1 MITLRIRMNSL
12 QVIEIQV
19 KVCWRILRNV
29 FLSDEK
35 RKDIAAFGL
44 SSVKM

>member
-1 MITLRIRMNSL
+1 MNSL

-19 KVCWRILRNV
+19 KVCWRILRKA
-29 FLSDEK
+29 FLSDEES
-35 RKDIAAFGL
+35 KDIAAFGL